1 MIGRKPIERVVS
13 LKPGKE
19 NVKEICSWKIEEY
32 EDEEFIIEFGN
43 METIDDLDELVVLV
57 EKLVKESGQEN

>member
-19 NVKEICSWKIEEY
+19 NVNEICSWKIEEY

-43 METIDDLDELVVLV
+43 MEIIDDLDELVVLV
-57 EKLVKESGQEN
+57 EKLVKESGQKN